1 MLQQGLLAGK
11 SDFWID
17 LEKNLLGIMIYK
29 KFYSAFAPWTL
40 HEKSFGDAIYTAI
53 IIRHIN

>member
-29 KFYSAFAPWTL
+29 KFYSAFTHGPYMRKASEMLYIQP
-40 HEKSFGDAIYTAI
+40 
-53 IIRHIN
+53 